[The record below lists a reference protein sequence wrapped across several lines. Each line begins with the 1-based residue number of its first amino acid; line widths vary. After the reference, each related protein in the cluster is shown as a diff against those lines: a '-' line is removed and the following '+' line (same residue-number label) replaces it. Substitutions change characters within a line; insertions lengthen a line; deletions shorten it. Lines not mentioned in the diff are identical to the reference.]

1 MHTPNPSTYV
11 QLSHSWH
18 APLLVVLKV
27 PRQVI
32 LQPSTNTYA
41 CACVLWLQNP
51 EYTGDD
57 RSYAR
62 SLKKTA
68 AGVEYIQL
76 DIKGPVEQQELP
88 QAYLKALS
96 SSSSSAESA
105 AAAAADDAVDDVF
118 LRFSVKWR
126 PRAEGGGAQQVANEI
141 SHFKRLDGTWLY
153 FNEVDLA

>member
-1 MHTPNPSTYV
+1 V
-11 QLSHSWH
+11 WCGV
-18 APLLVVLKV
+18 A
-27 PRQVI
+27 
-32 LQPSTNTYA
+32 
-41 CACVLWLQNP
+41 WQNP

-76 DIKGPVEQQELP
+76 DINGPVEQQELP
-88 QAYLKALS
+88 QAYLKGLSS

-105 AAAAADDAVDDVF
+105 AAAADDAVDDVF
-118 LRFSVKWR
+118 VRFSVKWR
-126 PRAEGGGAQQVANEI
+126 PRSDGGGSQQVANEV
-141 SHFKRLDGTWLY
+141 SHFKRVDGTWLY